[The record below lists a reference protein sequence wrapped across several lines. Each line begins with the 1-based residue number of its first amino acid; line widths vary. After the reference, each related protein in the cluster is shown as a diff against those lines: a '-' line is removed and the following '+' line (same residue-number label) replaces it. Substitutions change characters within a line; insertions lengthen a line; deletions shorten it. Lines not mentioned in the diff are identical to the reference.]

1 MTINNEIYSFQSFFF
16 LPGKTAAQ
24 QDDSRLMSYATS
36 VFLVVIY
43 LASNQA
49 FGKTDDYGSFSVKK
63 VKTKFLGN

>member
-1 MTINNEIYSFQSFFF
+1 MKFAVFNHFF

-24 QDDSRLMSYATS
+24 QDDSRLMSYAIS

-49 FGKTDDYGSFSVKK
+49 FGKTDDYGFFSVKK
-63 VKTKFLGN
+63 VKTKFLEN